1 MSQDLPKGERPSPP
15 ASTGPLTNVSS
26 SLEGLKLASVILGDG
41 LILVCLEPILRI
53 KVFDLEGD
61 PVREVLNGV
70 RLTRLEAILGN
81 RCEIYA
87 FRVKGECFEVVGQRF
102 KVFCSDLAEH
112 LRPDVIGP
120 TKWELEDLL
129 KPIHYVDPSKI
140 RYWVDRLLQ
149 LDAELSR
156 VDVELSKLLAGGVQ
170 RESRGLVGRSEF
182 EGLDAKEGVCL
193 EGLFKLDGGRPAPLP
208 SYAFKCAER
217 LIEIYNV
224 RLWYDNLYI
233 HVNGRWLGEPNSLD
247 VLRPVIE
254 RSYAKLG
261 LHQFNWKYTNFR
273 REVEAVLY
281 DKAPRAEPVK
291 AIRSCNWL
299 VFWGDYDFEVKP
311 YNGEFVVHDIV
322 SCVNMDMLGKA
333 LKEGLTGRELAEREA
348 PRLVEI
354 LQSWASS
361 NWLGLAEIIG
371 YTTIAHRYPLH
382 KAFML
387 LGGGQEGK
395 STYLRMLKD
404 ILGSHNITS
413 VPLQAFESLEYRFML
428 EGLIGKL
435 ANISADIPRKPLKH
449 TGYFKQATGE
459 DPMDIDRK
467 FKPTLKSYVNYAKMI
482 FAANQ
487 LPQTADKTHAFFRRW
502 VIYEFPNRFQEDPG
516 WYERNI
522 TRELRDQALTVGI
535 LAMRD
540 VLRRG
545 AFTGEADVRERWLE
559 ESDPIYKF
567 IRILERLSL
576 ARRDPNGMVDAKE
589 FYDIYVRWAQNEG
602 VEVVVKAIF
611 TRQLK
616 EYGITDVLIGGRQY
630 YKGVRLLE
638 RVDII
643 KDKLVREGTEGLEAY
658 K

>member
-1 MSQDLPKGERPSPP
+1 MSRGPSEGSP
-15 ASTGPLTNVSS
+15 SS
-26 SLEGLKLASVILGDG
+26 SAPETPQDSSGRKKYLKNTVEIKDG
-41 LILVCLEPILRI
+41 LLIIAMTPFLRA
-53 KVFDLEGD
+53 KVATLRSAGD
-61 PVREVLNGV
+61 PVGGILEGFEDKE
-70 RLTRLEAILGN
+70 LEARLGFK
-81 RCEIYA
+81 YDVFV
-87 FRVKGECFEVVGQRF
+87 FRIQGKCVEVSGERF
-102 KVFCSDLAEH
+102 RMWCRDLWEH

-120 TKWELEDLL
+120 ARLELEQYLRNVQYADPVKVRTWAERL
-129 KPIHYVDPSKI
+129 VDI
-140 RYWVDRLLQ
+140 ER
-149 LDAELSR
+149 ELSEADKI
-156 VDVELSKLLAGGVQ
+156 DVSKLVLGEVEAP
-170 RESRGLVGRSEF
+170 RAEE
-182 EGLDAKEGVCL
+182 VCL
-193 EGLFKLDGGRPAPLP
+193 EGLFTLDDGKLAPLP
-208 SYAFKCAER
+208 SYAFKCTEKV
-217 LIEIYNV
+217 IEMYNV
-224 RLWYDNLYI
+224 KAWYDNLYI
-233 HVNGRWLGEPNSLD
+233 HINDRWLGEPNSLD
-247 VLRPVIE
+247 VLRSVIE
-254 RSYAKLG
+254 RTYAKLK

-273 REVEAVLY
+273 REVETILY

-291 AIRSCNWL
+291 AVKSCNWL
-299 VFWGDYDFEVKP
+299 IFWHDYDFEVKP
-311 YNGEFVVHDIV
+311 YNGEFVAHDIM
-322 SCVNMDMLGKA
+322 SCVNMDMLSKA

-348 PRLVEI
+348 PKLVKI
-354 LQSWASS
+354 LQSWAAS

-371 YTTIAHRYPLH
+371 YTTIAYRYPLH

-404 ILGSHNITS
+404 ILGSHNIAS
-413 VPLQAFESLEYRFML
+413 IPLQAFESLEYRFML
-428 EGLIGKL
+428 EGLVGKL
-435 ANISADIPRKPLKH
+435 ANISADIPKKPLKH

-467 FKPTLKSYVNYAKMI
+467 FKPTLKGYVSYAKMV

-487 LPQTADKTHAFFRRW
+487 LPQTADRTHAFFRRW

-567 IRILERLSL
+567 IRTLERLNL
-576 ARRDPNGMVDAKE
+576 ARRDPNGRVNAKE
-589 FYDIYVRWAQNEG
+589 FYDIYVSWAQNEG
-602 VEVVVKAIF
+602 VEVIDKAMF

-616 EYGITDVLIGGRQY
+616 EYGITDIPIGGRQY
-630 YKGVRLLE
+630 YEGIRLLE
-638 RVDII
+638 RVDTI
-643 KDKLVREGTEGLEAY
+643 KDKLVSGGAEGLEAY

>member
-1 MSQDLPKGERPSPP
+1 MTEVQGSGGG
-15 ASTGPLTNVSS
+15 AAPLN
-26 SLEGLKLASVILGDG
+26 KAIIKNG
-41 LILVCLEPILRI
+41 LIIIAITPFMRI
-53 KVFDLEGD
+53 KIAALDD
-61 PVREVLNGV
+61 PVREILECYEDA
-70 RLTRLEAILGN
+70 RLEKALGLK
-81 RCEIYA
+81 REVYVCRIS
-87 FRVKGECFEVVGQRF
+87 GECIEARGERF
-102 KVFCSDLAEH
+102 AVWCRDLWEH
-112 LRPDVIGP
+112 LRPDIVGP
-120 TKWELEDLL
+120 TRFELELYL
-129 KPIHYVDPSKI
+129 RNIPYVPADKAGM
-140 RYWVDRLLQ
+140 WVQRLI
-149 LDAELSR
+149 E
-156 VDVELSKLLAGGVQ
+156 VDVELSEADKIDVSKLVLGGAETP
-170 RESRGLVGRSEF
+170 RAE
-182 EGLDAKEGVCL
+182 DVCL
-193 EGLFKLDGGRPAPLP
+193 EGLFTLDDGRPAPLP
-208 SYAFKCAER
+208 SYAFKCAEK

-233 HVNGRWLGEPNSLD
+233 HINGRWLGEPSSLD
-247 VLRPVIE
+247 LVLRPVIE
-254 RSYAKLG
+254 RSYAKLE
-261 LHQFNWKYTNFR
+261 LHKFNWKYSNFR
-273 REVEAVLY
+273 KEVEAILY

-291 AIRSCNWL
+291 AVKSCNWL
-299 VFWGDYDFEVKP
+299 IFWHDYDFEVKP
-311 YNGEFVVHDIV
+311 YNGEFVAHDIA
-322 SCVNMDMLGKA
+322 SCVNMDMLSKA
-333 LKEGLTGRELAEREA
+333 LKEGLTGKELAEREA

-354 LQSWASS
+354 LQSWATS

-371 YTTIAHRYPLH
+371 YTTIAYKYPLH

-387 LGGGQEGK
+387 IGGGREGK

-404 ILGSHNITS
+404 ILGSHNIAS
-413 VPLQAFESLEYRFML
+413 IPLQAFESLEYRFML

-435 ANISADIPRKPLKH
+435 ANISADIPRKPLKN

-467 FKPTLKSYVNYAKMI
+467 FKPTLKGYVNYAKMI

-559 ESDPIYKF
+559 ESDPIYRF
-567 IRILERLSL
+567 IRTLERLNL
-576 ARRDPNGMVDAKE
+576 ARRDPDGKVDAKE
-589 FYDIYVRWAQNEG
+589 FYSIYVSWAQNEG
-602 VEVVVKAIF
+602 VEVVDKAMF
-611 TRQLK
+611 TKQLK
-616 EYGITDVLIGGRQY
+616 EYGIMDVPIGGRQY

-638 RVDII
+638 RTDII
-643 KDKLVREGTEGLEAY
+643 KDKLVSGGAEGLEAY

>member
-1 MSQDLPKGERPSPP
+1 MDWSPREGSSGPP
-15 ASTGPLTNVSS
+15 APRQPPGVNSGRGELLRSTV
-26 SLEGLKLASVILGDG
+26 EIRDG
-41 LILVCLEPILRI
+41 LIIVALTHFLRAKI
-53 KVFDLEGD
+53 ATLRSSRD
-61 PVREVLNGV
+61 PVGE
-70 RLTRLEAILGN
+70 IL
-81 RCEIYA
+81 
-87 FRVKGECFEVVGQRF
+87 ECFEDKRLEEALGLRYEVYVCRIRGECVEARGERFVVWCR
-102 KVFCSDLAEH
+102 DLWEH
-112 LRPDVIGP
+112 LRPDIVGP
-120 TKWELEDLL
+120 TRFELESYVSII
-129 KPIHYVDPSKI
+129 PYVDPGKA
-140 RYWVDRLLQ
+140 RTWVERL
-149 LDAELSR
+149 AE
-156 VDVELSKLLAGGVQ
+156 VDKELSKVDS
-170 RESRGLVGRSEF
+170 EIVSKLVGLEGKASKAGE
-182 EGLDAKEGVCL
+182 EGLCL
-193 EGLFKLDGGRPAPLP
+193 EGLFTLGDGRPAPLP

-224 RLWYDNLYI
+224 KVWYDNIYVY
-233 HVNGRWLGEPNSLD
+233 VNGRWLGEPDSLD

-281 DKAPRAEPVK
+281 DKASRAEPVK

-311 YNGEFVVHDIV
+311 YNGEFVVHDV
-322 SCVNMDMLGKA
+322 RSCINMDMLGKA
-333 LKEGLTGRELAEREA
+333 LKEGLTGKELAEREA

-361 NWLGLAEIIG
+361 NWLGLAEITG
-371 YTTIAHRYPLH
+371 YTTIAYKYPLH

-435 ANISADIPRKPLKH
+435 ANISADIPRKPLKN

-467 FKPTLKSYVNYAKMI
+467 FKPTLKGYVNYAKMI

-487 LPQTADKTHAFFRRW
+487 LPQTADRTHAFFRRW

-522 TRELRDQALTVGI
+522 TKELRDQALTVGI

-567 IRILERLSL
+567 IRVLERLNL
-576 ARRDPNGMVDAKE
+576 AKRDPDGKVDAKE
-589 FYDIYVRWAQNEG
+589 FYDIYVKWAQNEG
-602 VEVVVKAIF
+602 VEVVDKAMF

-616 EYGITDVLIGGRQY
+616 EYGITDVPIGGRQY

-638 RVDII
+638 RVDVV
-643 KDKLVREGTEGLEAY
+643 KDRLVREGTEGLEAY